1 MRALL
6 NFFLSNRW
14 LVLIAMVLLIA
25 GGLIVLVHLPIEAF
39 PDLTNNQVV
48 VSAKAP
54 GMSPVEVEQLVT
66 FPIETSMLGLPHIED
81 VRSTSKL
88 GLTMVTVI
96 FDDSIDQYRARQ
108 LVAER
113 LSRVQTTLPPGIE
126 AEMGPMSTAFGE
138 VYQFTVQSPHLSLMQ
153 LKTLLDW
160 DIRYDL
166 LTIPEVSEINSW
178 GGYTKEFAV
187 VVDPAEL
194 RHYNL
199 SLHQLIAAVE
209 NNNANFGGSYI
220 EHWEPT
226 LGVGTSGTACTW
238 SGRSEPRP
246 GCAWCS

>member
-1 MRALL
+1 MRGLL
-6 NFFLSNRW
+6 GFFLSNRW

-25 GGLIVLVHLPIEAF
+25 GGIIVLVHLPIEAF

-54 GMSPVEVEQLVT
+54 GMSPVEVEQLLT
-66 FPIETSMLGLPHIED
+66 FPIETSMLGLPHIEN

-113 LSRVQTTLPPGIE
+113 LSRVQSRLPARIE
-126 AEMGPMSTAFGE
+126 AVMGPMSTAFGE

-160 DIRYDL
+160 NIRYDL
-166 LTIPEVSEINSW
+166 LSIPEVSEINSW
-178 GGYTKEFAV
+178 GGYTKEYAV

-194 RHYNL
+194 RHYDL
-199 SLHQLIAAVE
+199 SLHQVIAAVE
-209 NNNANFGGSYI
+209 RNNANFGGGYI
-220 EHWEPT
+220 EHAGQT
-226 LGVGTSGTACTW
+226 YTIRAVS
-238 SGRSEPRP
+238 SR
-246 GCAWCS
+246 